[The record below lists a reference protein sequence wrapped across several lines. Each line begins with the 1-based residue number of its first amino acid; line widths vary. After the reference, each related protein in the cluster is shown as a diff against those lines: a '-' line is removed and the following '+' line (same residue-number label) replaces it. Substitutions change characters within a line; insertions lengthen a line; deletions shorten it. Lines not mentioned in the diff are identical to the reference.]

1 MGPKRV
7 LAIDPAKRTGWAYLC
22 ADGRRL
28 YGAWLLVRA
37 TDGHPGDRLR
47 RFRDGLRE
55 LAAGFPVDL
64 VACEDSCLG
73 VGERSR
79 QTLRMHAELL
89 GVVKLLAADLGV
101 PVVFYAPITI
111 KSFAGCAG
119 KDTKGDKSAMVR
131 ACKRL
136 LDVDTDDDDVA
147 DALFILEMAR
157 QGKQPANRTNRAKGK
172 PRAKAP
178 QGRLFR

>member
-1 MGPKRV
+1 MEPKRI
-7 LAIDPAKRTGWAYLC
+7 LGIDPASRTGWAYLG

-28 YGAWLLVRA
+28 FGGWVIAKN
-37 TDGHPGDRLR
+37 TDRHPGDRLR

-73 VGERSR
+73 VGERCR

-89 GVVKLLAADLGV
+89 AVVKLLAADLGV

-111 KSFAGCAG
+111 KAFAGCAG
-119 KDTKGDKSAMVR
+119 KTTRGDKSAMVR
-131 ACKRL
+131 ACNRL
-136 LDVDTDDDDVA
+136 LDIETDDDDAA

-157 QGKQPANRTNRAKGK
+157 QGIAPPAKSAKRATGK
-172 PRAKAP
+172 PRAKP
-178 QGRLFR
+178 QGRLF

>member
-1 MGPKRV
+1 MTEPKRI
-7 LAIDPAKRTGWAYLC
+7 LAIDPANRTGWAYLG

-28 YGAWLLVRA
+28 FGGWLIARNS
-37 TDGHPGDRLR
+37 DRHPGDRLR

-79 QTLRMHAELL
+79 HTLRMHAELL
-89 GVVKLLAADLGV
+89 AVVKLLAADLGV

-119 KDTKGDKSAMVR
+119 KSTKGDKSAMVR

-136 LDVDTDDDDVA
+136 LDVETDDDDAA

-157 QGKQPANRTNRAKGK
+157 QGKTPPAAMPKPRR
-172 PRAKAP
+172 PRAKSP
-178 QGRLFR
+178 QARLFQ